1 MMKLSDL
8 NNVRILAERRKSLD
22 GVLTAV
28 KESRS
33 LSMRYTIDRELLPEN
48 AHDVALREA
57 VTTWL
62 LAERNIAS
70 RNLTA
75 LGVAI
80 DE

>member
-8 NNVRILAERRKSLD
+8 NTIRNLAERRKSLD
-22 GVLTAV
+22 SVLKAV
-28 KESRS
+28 RESRS
-33 LSMRYTIDRELLPEN
+33 LSIRYTVDRELLPEN

-57 VTTWL
+57 ITTWL
-62 LAERNIAS
+62 LAERDNAT

-75 LGVAI
+75 LGVAV